1 MRRFKLL
8 KGAGNYHANAP
19 LPAAKKAFT
28 QLVKSGLHRQV
39 FQIRELDIENP
50 KALMYLGVRKEL
62 EIPRTRTIRS
72 PDGLTEYKITYKYQD
87 HVRRLFKRH
96 YHYFKRRHF
105 IDS

>member
-8 KGAGNYHANAP
+8 KGGGNYYGNAP

-96 YHYFKRRHF
+96 YHLLTKQ
-105 IDS
+105 SKVG